1 MTTTTTSPPVDLEAV
16 KAKQQINWSAGNY
29 AVIGTT
35 LQLLGEAICEAV
47 DISAGSR
54 VIDIAAGNGNAS
66 LAAARRSCEVVA
78 LDYVPSL
85 LAQLDERAAAER
97 LVITTEVGDAEAIA
111 HPDASFDVAL
121 STVGIMFAPDHQRA
135 ADELVRVL
143 KPGGKFGLLNWT
155 PAGFVGQMFK
165 IIGSYV
171 PPPAGV
177 KSPMLWGTGDHLE
190 TLFAGNVSSL
200 KVTPMHFVFRY
211 RSAEEMVEAFKT
223 FYGPIVKAFEA
234 LDPEGA
240 TGLRNDLI
248 NLCNSLNTSADGTL
262 CVPAEYVEVVGVRS

>member
-1 MTTTTTSPPVDLEAV
+1 MTTTAPTDTVDLEAI

-35 LQLLGEAICEAV
+35 LQLLGESICEAV

-85 LAQLDERAAAER
+85 LAQLDGRAAAEG
-97 LVITTEVGDAEAIA
+97 LTITTEVGDAEAIA
-111 HPDASFDVAL
+111 HPDATFDVAL

-143 KPGGKFGLLNWT
+143 RPGGKFGLVNWT

-165 IIGSYV
+165 IIGQYV

-177 KSPMLWGTGDHLE
+177 KSPMLWGMGEQLE
-190 TLFAGNVSSL
+190 KLFAGNVSSL
-200 KVTPMHFVFRY
+200 SVTPKHFVFRY
-211 RSAEEMVEAFKT
+211 RDAEEMVEAFKT
-223 FYGPIVKAFEA
+223 FYGPMVKAFEA
-234 LDPEGA
+234 LDPEGGS
-240 TGLRNDLI
+240 GLRNDLV
-248 NLCNSLNTSADGTL
+248 NLCNSLNTATDGTL
-262 CVPAEYVEVVGVRS
+262 RVPAEYVEVVGVRA